1 MIIYLN
7 NIEKKIESGTLLT
20 SFLQELQQK
29 ANNYAVAVNQTFVPR
44 SHYVE
49 FELKQG
55 DRIELLI
62 PMQGG

>member
-7 NIEKKIESGTLLT
+7 NIEKNIESGTLLT
-20 SFLQELQQK
+20 SILQQLQHK
-29 ANNYAVAVNQTFVPR
+29 SNDYAVAVNQTFVPR

-55 DRIELLI
+55 DQIELLV